1 MGIGLFPHNEAAYR
15 SAVSMLEETGKAAV
29 VHPTGTGKSFIA
41 FKLCEEHPDNTVC
54 WLSPSEYIFRTQ
66 QENLIA
72 AGGEIPE
79 NIRFFTY
86 AKLMLMGGEEIAEI
100 RPDYIILDEF
110 HRCGAEMWG
119 KGVQALLS
127 AYPDAP
133 VLGLSATSIRYLDN
147 QRDMAEELFQG
158 NTASEMT
165 LGEAIARGILAAPK
179 YVISVYS
186 YQKELKRYENR
197 VNRLKNPAARSQAEK
212 YLEALRRALD
222 KADGLDDVFARHMTD
237 KAGKYLV
244 FCANV
249 HHMEELLSC
258 CDTWFRKVDEH
269 PHIYRAYSDDPQT
282 SEAFA
287 EFKADG
293 SKHLRLLFCIDMLN
307 EGIHVDGLSGVILF
321 RPTVSPIIYK
331 QQIGRALT
339 ASGNKEP
346 IIFDVVNN
354 FENLYSIGTIQA
366 ELAQAA
372 DDYQMMG
379 EGRQLVRDRF
389 RIIDE
394 VRESRQLFDALN
406 ETLSA
411 PWEAM
416 FARAR
421 EYFEANGNLN
431 VPNRYKTEEGYSLG
445 AWIFTQ
451 RRVRTGQQY
460 GNLTPE
466 RIARL
471 DSIGMVWE
479 NRLELAWEKGYRAAR
494 AYYEG
499 HGNLLADIDCTSPD
513 GYPLGSWLANQRSL
527 KVRGLLPPSR
537 EEKLD
542 GIGMVWSKTD
552 YFWEQNFRAAEAY
565 YKEFGNL
572 DVSADYKTPEG
583 ISLGKWIAM
592 QRQYKR
598 QGRLSPEKIHYLDTL
613 GIVWEPYR
621 KQWETMFAVAE
632 AYYRENGNLDVPV
645 AYQTADGLNL
655 GKWIRRQ
662 RDAYLKG
669 RQGGKPY
676 SEEQARR
683 LERIGMVWELGDPWE
698 IRYRLAKAYFE
709 AHGDL
714 RMPGD
719 YVAEGIWLG
728 KWLNEQK
735 QIYLGRRPGK
745 QLTEEQISKLEAISI
760 SWADHSERAWEEQ
773 YREAKQ
779 YFEEHGNL
787 TIPEGYVGQN
797 GKRLDLW
804 VDKQRSKS
812 RKNELPQHKREKMS
826 DIGFL

>member
-1 MGIGLFPHNEAAYR
+1 MGIGLFPHNESAYR
-15 SAVSMLEETGKAAV
+15 SAASMLEEAGKAAV
-29 VHPTGTGKSFIA
+29 IHPTGTGKSFIA
-41 FKLCEEHPDNTVC
+41 FKLCEEHPEKTVC

-72 AGGEIPE
+72 AGSEIPE

-86 AKLMLMGGEEIAEI
+86 AKLMLMDKQALAEI

-119 KGVQALLS
+119 KGVQNLLS

-133 VLGLSATSIRYLDN
+133 VLGLSATGIRYLDN
-147 QRDMAEELFQG
+147 QRDMADELFEG
-158 NTASEMT
+158 NIASEMT

-179 YVISVYS
+179 YVISVYA
-186 YQKELKRYENR
+186 YQKELKRYESR
-197 VNRLKNPAARSQAEK
+197 VNHLKNPAARGRAEK

-222 KADGLDDVFARHMTD
+222 KADGLDDVFARHMAD

-258 CDTWFRKVDEH
+258 CDTWFRKVDPT
-269 PHIYRAYSDDPQT
+269 PHIYRAYADDPQT

-287 EFKADG
+287 AFKADD
-293 SKHLRLLFCIDMLN
+293 SRHLRLLFCIDMLN

-339 ASGNKEP
+339 ASGNREP

-372 DDYQMMG
+372 NDYQMMG

-389 RIIDE
+389 QIIDE
-394 VRESRQLFDALN
+394 VRESRRLFDALN

-416 FARAR
+416 FARAK
-421 EYFEANGNLN
+421 EYFEAYGNLN

-451 RRVRTGQQY
+451 RRVRAGQQY

-471 DSIGMVWE
+471 DSIGMIWE
-479 NRLELAWEKGYRAAR
+479 NRLELAWERGYKAAKN
-494 AYYEG
+494 YYEE
-499 HGNLLADIDCTSPD
+499 HGNLLADIDYVSPD
-513 GYPLGSWLANQRSL
+513 GYLLGSWLANQRSL
-527 KVRGLLPPSR
+527 KVRGLLLPCR
-537 EEKLD
+537 EEKLNS
-542 GIGMVWSKTD
+542 IGMVWSKID
-552 YFWEQNFRAAEAY
+552 YFWEQNFQAAETY
-565 YKEFGNL
+565 YKEFGTLNIPI
-572 DVSADYKTPEG
+572 DYKTPEG
-583 ISLGKWIAM
+583 LALGRWLPV
-592 QRQYKR
+592 QRQYR
-598 QGRLSPEKIHYLDTL
+598 REGRLSGEQVNRLTEI
-613 GIVWEPYR
+613 GITWEPR
-621 KQWETMFAVAE
+621 RSQWETMFAAAE
-632 AYYRENGNLDVPV
+632 AYSRENGNLEVPV
-645 AYQTADGLNL
+645 AYQTEDSLNL

-662 RDAYLKG
+662 RDAYLKS

-676 SEEQARR
+676 PEEQARR
-683 LERIGMVWELGDPWE
+683 LESIGMIWELGDPWE

-709 AHGDL
+709 THGDL
-714 RMPGD
+714 HMPGD

-745 QLTEEQISKLEAISI
+745 QLTEEQISRLEAISV
-760 SWADHSERAWEEQ
+760 SWTNSSEQSWEEQ
-773 YREAKQ
+773 YGEAKR
-779 YFEEHGNL
+779 YFDEHGNL
-787 TIPEGYVGQN
+787 AMPEGYLGRN

-804 VDKQRSKS
+804 VERQRFRS
-812 RKNELPQHKREKMS
+812 RRGELPRRKREKIFA
-826 DIGFL
+826 IGIQ